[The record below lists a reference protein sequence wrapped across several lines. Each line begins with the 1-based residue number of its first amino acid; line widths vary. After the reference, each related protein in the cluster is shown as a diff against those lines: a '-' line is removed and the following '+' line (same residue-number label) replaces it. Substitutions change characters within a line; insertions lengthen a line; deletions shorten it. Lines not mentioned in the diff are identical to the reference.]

1 MVVMVSSSST
11 SHSSSGGSSRTSS
24 HSSSGSSLR
33 GLSRARRQPI
43 AQLAISAATPRRIA
57 TEPRGGVSFAE
68 LTTTAPAIAP
78 VRVSMPHQLHLR
90 GRGSVDEVADVAS
103 HTSSSFRGLRDEF
116 SPSTASRQRS
126 RPATL
131 LKVFSHFS
139 VTRPEF

>member
-1 MVVMVSSSST
+1 MVEMVGSST
-11 SHSSSGGSSRTSS
+11 SHNSGGSSRTSS
-24 HSSSGSSLR
+24 HNFSGSSLR
-33 GLSRARRQPI
+33 GQSRARCQPI

-68 LTTTAPAIAP
+68 LTTTAPATVP
-78 VRVSMPHQLHLR
+78 VRASRPHQLHLR
-90 GRGSVDEVADVAS
+90 GRGNEDEVMDVALCI
-103 HTSSSFRGLRDEF
+103 SSRFRGLRDGF

-126 RPATL
+126 QPTTL